1 MKIIAPLTC
10 MKCIQ
15 ENGMQDL
22 SFFHY
27 AEINNDFRYTFTCPR
42 GHKNTFIDPSHR
54 YETLFQIGATAIID
68 GYYREAISSFTAS
81 LERFYEFFINIKLM
95 KDGINQ
101 EVIESI
107 WDKVKSQSERQ
118 LGAFIFLYTQHF
130 KEKPNLISNRL
141 IELRN
146 NVTHKGKIP
155 TKNEAI
161 EYGQAILD
169 LITIYLK
176 HILPS
181 FEIQIRKLTFNQL
194 KERNIENVHTAT
206 IGPNT
211 ILSRINSQDNLS
223 LEKEL
228 ISLQKWEEVL
238 SNLPQNLNS
247 SNKFFKW

>member
-10 MKCIQ
+10 MKCLQ
-15 ENGMQDL
+15 ENGVPDL
-22 SFFHY
+22 SFSHY
-27 AEINNDFRYTFTCPR
+27 AEVNNDFRYTFTCPR
-42 GHKNTFIDPSHR
+42 GHENTVIDQSHR
-54 YETLFQIGATAIID
+54 YEILFQIGATAIID

-101 EVIESI
+101 EIINSI

-118 LGAFIFLYTQHF
+118 FGAFIFLYTQHF
-130 KEKPNLISNRL
+130 NEKPNLISNRL

-155 TKNEAI
+155 TKSEAI

-169 LITIYLK
+169 LITTYLK
-176 HILPS
+176 YILPS
-181 FEIQIRKLTFNQL
+181 LREQVTELTINQL
-194 KERNIENVHTAT
+194 KERNIEKEHITTMAQS
-206 IGPNT
+206 T
-211 ILSRINSQDNLS
+211 ILSCLNSRENLS

-228 ISLQKWEEVL
+228 IQLQKIKEIL
-238 SNLPQNLNS
+238 FNPYQA
-247 SNKFFKW
+247 K